1 MKIIEINSNEAIL
14 DFPERDL
21 LFNALRSFEGDREN
35 DKVRDELFT
44 SLTIFIDSAENYCT
58 TELKGKTYTFDHVV
72 PQLFELQIKKEQ
84 QWKQYLQVSLYALK
98 QYLECIKKYKFH
110 RKNVHQYKSIILT
123 LLSDIEWLL
132 VNYEKDCKN
141 AHNALRPTCG
151 ASRQLST
158 RDLVFSMNEL
168 FFIDDCDDLASF
180 DMRDVKPN
188 FMFIVRQFMETI
200 GNQLIGF
207 DHIVDNNNQPIHKFT
222 QVAWDYLAQS
232 DIAKHCL
239 SLPFKVSTIRKIS
252 QWANSFVHARY
263 LHVCYIQFYALDFI
277 NNLMCPP
284 KNGIK
289 CYDGKIH
296 NCTLFGDFRINNYN
310 SLKADFENFIKSK
323 NANATVQWLPLE
335 KVGAYIVTL

>member
-1 MKIIEINSNEAIL
+1 MKIKEINPEHAIL
-14 DFPERDL
+14 DFPERDM
-21 LFNALRSFEGDREN
+21 LFKALSSFEKDRNN
-35 DKVRDELFT
+35 DTTRDELFT
-44 SLTIFIDSAENYCT
+44 SLTTFIESVEDYCN
-58 TELKGKTYTFDHVV
+58 TELKGKAYTFDHVV
-72 PQLFELQIKKEQ
+72 PQLFELQIKKDQ
-84 QWKQYLQVSLYALK
+84 QWKQYFQVSLYALN
-98 QYLECIKKYKFH
+98 QYLECLRKYKLH
-110 RKNVHQYKSIILT
+110 RNNVHQYKSLILT

-132 VNYEKDCKN
+132 VNYERDCKN
-141 AHNALRPTCG
+141 AHNALWPKCG

-158 RDLVFSMNEL
+158 KDLIFSMNEL

-207 DHIVDNNNQPIHKFT
+207 DHIVDENKRPIHKFT

-232 DIAKHCL
+232 DRAKQCV

-263 LHVCYIQFYALDFI
+263 LHVCYTQFYALDFI
-277 NNLMCPP
+277 NNLMRGP
-284 KNGIK
+284 KDGVK

-296 NCTLFGDFRINNYN
+296 SCTLFGDFRINNYN

-323 NANATVQWLPLE
+323 NSNATVQWLPLE